1 MKWLRVLFGQV
12 AKPIDFGNNLA
23 VQDQFVKNNVV
34 NQMGNV
40 SKIDFVKYAK
50 QTIQVHG
57 FVFDLKN
64 GSLLKVTANKTW
76 LFTNRVNLDTF
87 FTTNWI
93 LFFQLPNA
101 NFKQCSMQLS

>member
-1 MKWLRVLFGQV
+1 LFGALVKGSGHQKSTGHTGCGGVKSCFESNLEPNLMKWLRVLFGQV

-64 GSLLKVTANKTW
+64 GSLLK
-76 LFTNRVNLDTF
+76 
-87 FTTNWI
+87 
-93 LFFQLPNA
+93 
-101 NFKQCSMQLS
+101 